1 MIQTSGRLND
11 SLDAPLDFVHS
22 FEGEIVDI
30 ITVHRYNDV
39 EGSDRI

>member
-1 MIQTSGRLND
+1 MIQTSGRLNA

-30 ITVHRYNDV
+30 ITVRRYNVIDY
-39 EGSDRI
+39 